1 VHQKNLYPHSIWIFC
16 LLNISESEKFSGESN
31 QIKPHQLWLIM
42 LLSLIADLCF
52 IRHTCSSLVS
62 METSAMP
69 SAQHAFPACSCAFYD
84 LKNSN
89 MADCWHDCLYY
100 VLLLFS
106 VLKKIFCIAHRRKRS
121 FLVLGNSKKKQ
132 ICRKAKNSQRSASSR
147 LSTLIRPKSSNSI
160 KHFSPGK

>member
-1 VHQKNLYPHSIWIFC
+1 MLQKNLYPHSIWIFC
-16 LLNISESEKFSGESN
+16 LLNISESENLWGKI
-31 QIKPHQLWLIM
+31 IKPHQLWLIM

-100 VLLLFS
+100 VLPLFS
-106 VLKKIFCIAHRRKRS
+106 VLKKY
-121 FLVLGNSKKKQ
+121 LVLHTAAKDPFWSWEIRKKKQ